1 MKNKIQKILL
11 ELGITPDLKGFN
23 YISRMIEIV
32 KTDELN
38 KKSVI
43 GIYEEIAGEYKTTAS
58 CVERA
63 IRHAISKADKESD
76 AWKKYVGLKDVKNSK
91 VVYTLAFN
99 ITEE

>member
-11 ELGITPDLKGFN
+11 KLGITPDLKGFN
-23 YISRMIEIV
+23 YICRMIEIV
-32 KTDELN
+32 KADELR

-43 GIYEEIAGEYKTTAS
+43 GIYEEIAEEYKTTAS
-58 CVERA
+58 CVERV

-91 VVYTLAFN
+91 VVYTLALN